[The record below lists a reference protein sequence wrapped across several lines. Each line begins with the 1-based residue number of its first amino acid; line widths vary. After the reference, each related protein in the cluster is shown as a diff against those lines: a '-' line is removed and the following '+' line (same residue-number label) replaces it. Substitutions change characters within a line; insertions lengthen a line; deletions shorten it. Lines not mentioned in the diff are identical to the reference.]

1 MVYLFLFFNILVDL
15 SVVQQK
21 VPWLFGPVML
31 LDQYLLHQSWTLLL
45 IHLKPQIYGVDTFTS
60 KIGNFLWN
68 LFWEIFLKKLKILFS
83 LSVSSIIGRFHKYT
97 RGFLSSKYSLK
108 LLHIIAVI
116 KLLPWTWK
124 TQFHQVGIIEINS
137 TWKIFTNMLYVLWTQ
152 HSNLFTH
159 NKWNNRRNWFKRLLI
174 F

>member
-1 MVYLFLFFNILVDL
+1 
-15 SVVQQK
+15 
-21 VPWLFGPVML
+21 ML

-45 IHLKPQIYGVDTFTS
+45 IHLWQASNLWSRYIRLYPVTS
-60 KIGNFLWN
+60 KIGSSLWN

-116 KLLPWTWK
+116 KLLPRTWK
-124 TQFHQVGIIEINS
+124 TQFHQVGMNEINS

-174 F
+174 FLTIYQI